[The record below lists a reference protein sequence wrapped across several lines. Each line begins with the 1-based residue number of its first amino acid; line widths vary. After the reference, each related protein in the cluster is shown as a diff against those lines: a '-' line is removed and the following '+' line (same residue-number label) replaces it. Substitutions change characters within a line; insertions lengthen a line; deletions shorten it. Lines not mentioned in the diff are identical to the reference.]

1 MSYIRPPFPKVIDS
15 TIIASFRSC
24 PRKMQLAYLDHY
36 KPKSLS
42 IHLHAGGA
50 YAAGLEAARRAFY
63 LDNQPEQTAIALG
76 LKALIEF
83 YGDFE
88 CPEDSAKSLSRM
100 MGAFE
105 YYFEQY
111 PMAKDH
117 AIPVSLPGGSR
128 GIEFSFAEPIDFT
141 NPETGDPVLYVG
153 RMDMVCDYAGG
164 VFGEDDKT
172 TSRLGASWPKQWDL
186 RSQFTGYCVT
196 PETEVLT
203 PQGWVCIAKLAQG
216 IPVASWSAGKIRFEI
231 PNDYIEMDFKGYLT
245 EFDGKVHIRATPEH
259 RQVVF
264 DTYSQ
269 QYKTFSIENLPR
281 TSGALRFLSAGMKE
295 GGEELLPAAL
305 RLLVAFQADGSWKD
319 GTAMR
324 FHFTKSTKA
333 RRLEGLFDEL
343 ELPYSKHNTQ
353 DGSFSYHVPV
363 GTSVGTAIYSLLGEE
378 KLFGNWLLGLSGSAL
393 SIFVEELQYWDG
405 SSRGTRGW
413 MYFTAVPSNADWVR
427 TVAALCGHYT
437 SMHTQAGWKTNST
450 AYRVNITKGHHHAVH
465 LTEEKQVPYEGP
477 VHCLAVPSSYF
488 LIRSAGRIMVTGNCW
503 GSARAGRPLQGFLVR
518 GVSILKSKYETMQA
532 ITYRPAWM
540 IERWY
545 EQLLRDMKRMEQA
558 WESGVFDYSLDH
570 ACTEYSGC
578 EFRQVCLSA
587 DPEPW
592 LRGSFVRKIWDPVNR
607 REIPLED

>member
-63 LDNQPEQTAIALG
+63 LDGQPEQIAIALG

-88 CPEDSAKSLSRM
+88 CPEDSAKSLPRM

-105 YYFEQY
+105 YYFSQY

-128 GIEFSFAEPIDFT
+128 GIEFSFAEPIDFI

-186 RSQFTGYCVT
+186 RSQFTGY
-196 PETEVLT
+196 
-203 PQGWVCIAKLAQG
+203 
-216 IPVASWSAGKIRFEI
+216 
-231 PNDYIEMDFKGYLT
+231 
-245 EFDGKVHIRATPEH
+245 
-259 RQVVF
+259 
-264 DTYSQ
+264 
-269 QYKTFSIENLPR
+269 
-281 TSGALRFLSAGMKE
+281 
-295 GGEELLPAAL
+295 
-305 RLLVAFQADGSWKD
+305 
-319 GTAMR
+319 
-324 FHFTKSTKA
+324 
-333 RRLEGLFDEL
+333 
-343 ELPYSKHNTQ
+343 
-353 DGSFSYHVPV
+353 
-363 GTSVGTAIYSLLGEE
+363 
-378 KLFGNWLLGLSGSAL
+378 
-393 SIFVEELQYWDG
+393 
-405 SSRGTRGW
+405 
-413 MYFTAVPSNADWVR
+413 
-427 TVAALCGHYT
+427 
-437 SMHTQAGWKTNST
+437 
-450 AYRVNITKGHHHAVH
+450 
-465 LTEEKQVPYEGP
+465 
-477 VHCLAVPSSYF
+477 
-488 LIRSAGRIMVTGNCW
+488 CW

-570 ACTEYSGC
+570 ACVEYSGC

-607 REIPLED
+607 REILLED